1 MATNLKWRQRQ
12 MKTKL
17 TNDRIIT
24 YFDLPFLSN
33 LRPVFCCNPSPPI
46 EINRHYHWGLMI
58 RRPKASCIITRFSRS
73 KCKITRFHMIPIVIT
88 ATVGRGHLTT
98 TPITSTLIPPK
109 PSPRIKPCFH
119 INICNSRKEKRKRKT
134 TH

>member
-1 MATNLKWRQRQ
+1 

-17 TNDRIIT
+17 TNDRINT
-24 YFDLPFLSN
+24 YVDLPFLSN
-33 LRPVFCCNPSPPI
+33 LRPVFCCNTSSPI
-46 EINRHYHWGLMI
+46 KINCHCHWGLMI

-88 ATVGRGHLTT
+88 VTVGRGHLTT
-98 TPITSTLIPPK
+98 TPITSTLIPPNQAQELNL
-109 PSPRIKPCFH
+109 H